1 MSFTHSPKIPTDQLT
16 LCLDATNTK
25 SHRTSATVWTDLAQ
39 GLPFNVVGTATPK
52 TTYGNAQGF
61 TGNSSGYWECSTNT
75 STVDLGGNCTLI
87 MWIYCVTP
95 GTRRTIFEKAGT
107 LYNSYEQEIACTW
120 ELDNAISWYSRY
132 NEYDY
137 SSTAAMIANRWNMVG
152 IKMSTG
158 KSISSRTGFYSMDGG
173 AWVSNY
179 FSRTSTALVPAGNIR
194 VMSGYAGT
202 VDTGAIGMVMVY
214 NKMLNNIE
222 ISQVFNAT
230 RSRFGV

>member
-1 MSFTHSPKIPTDQLT
+1 
-16 LCLDATNTK
+16 
-25 SHRTSATVWTDLAQ
+25 
-39 GLPFNVVGTATPK
+39 
-52 TTYGNAQGF
+52 
-61 TGNSSGYWECSTNT
+61 
-75 STVDLGGNCTLI
+75 
-87 MWIYCVTP
+87 
-95 GTRRTIFEKAGT
+95 
-107 LYNSYEQEIACTW
+107 
-120 ELDNAISWYSRY
+120 
-132 NEYDY
+132 
-137 SSTAAMIANRWNMVG
+137 MVG